1 MKTLIRQFMKIV
13 KFWKRSIYIKFYA
26 DKSST
31 SSSINSIDNA
41 QSITDFSF
49 GILNDIAFDQTQYQE
64 RERKLKEIFHE
75 KLDLLAKKIT
85 TDAPNPLPQETE
97 ERAKSLIYFLL
108 NYSSGDAEA
117 TAKDI
122 FYLQERGDF
131 KGYHHGLG
139 HASGNNAQQLKKL
152 IITLDRLT
160 EFADK
165 PEKLSLEKL
174 EEYQAKIIKTDNIEL
189 QIVEKTAADLVG
201 NLCNLLQKYPA
212 TDTLQFAKDK
222 ICQLTLPEVESRE
235 ISVEQFIEKKA
246 QIIESLTKDHDKFA
260 TLKQQFDK
268 RFLQSQTQR
277 KSSIVR

>member
-1 MKTLIRQFMKIV
+1 MKIV

-201 NLCNLLQKYPA
+201 NLCNLLQKYPT